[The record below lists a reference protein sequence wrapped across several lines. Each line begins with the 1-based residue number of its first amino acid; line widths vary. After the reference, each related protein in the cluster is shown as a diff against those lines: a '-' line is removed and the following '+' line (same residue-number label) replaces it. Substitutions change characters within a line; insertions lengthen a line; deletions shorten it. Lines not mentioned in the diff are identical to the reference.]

1 MAKLRIVVVGAG
13 QVSREL
19 APAWQR
25 TGHDILHVVSRTAES
40 AKPLGELLGCSWS
53 TNMSEAA
60 GALRDAEVVVIA
72 VTDGLISEISTAITN
87 MISPSCLMV
96 HVSGATPLD
105 HLRAPCA
112 VLWPIRS
119 FNPKADKVPL
129 ANTPTVLEAS
139 EKKSMVLA
147 RLLASAWDADVSE
160 VSGTQRAAAHMAA
173 AVADNFANHMFA
185 EAQNLLDQR
194 GLPKTLLRNLVLGL
208 TQGGLQGDSR
218 ERQTG
223 PARRGDEAT
232 LARHR
237 ALLPEDVRELYD
249 TVTAH
254 IIHRHSS

>member
-1 MAKLRIVVVGAG
+1 
-13 QVSREL
+13 
-19 APAWQR
+19 
-25 TGHDILHVVSRTAES
+25 
-40 AKPLGELLGCSWS
+40 
-53 TNMSEAA
+53 
-60 GALRDAEVVVIA
+60 
-72 VTDGLISEISTAITN
+72 
-87 MISPSCLMV
+87 MV

-105 HLRAPCA
+105 HLRAPSA
-112 VLWPIRS
+112 VVWPIRS
-119 FNPKADKVPL
+119 FNPKADSVPL

-139 EKKSMVLA
+139 DDNAMALA
-147 RLLASAWDADVSE
+147 HTLASAWDADVSE

-185 EAQNLLDQR
+185 EAQDLLEQR

-232 LARHR
+232 LERHR
-237 ALLPEDVRELYD
+237 ALLPDDVKSLYD
-249 TVTAH
+249 AVTAH